1 MLYRKAPPT
10 PPRLL
15 LRIVATAGAGA
26 LMGMAACSSSS
37 VNGLAADS
45 PADAA
50 DDADLLDASP
60 VFTGLLANPDAT
72 LPCGGGPCGSV
83 ALPPD
88 GGDAG
93 GPVYDADAGG
103 PIYDADAGGSPADA
117 SLDGSDAG
125 VDSPDAIAHCGGFC
139 GVVVHVDE

>member
-26 LMGMAACSSSS
+26 LLGMAACASSSS
-37 VNGLAADS
+37 NGVVPS
-45 PADAA
+45 PPSDAA
-50 DDADLLDASP
+50 DEAELDATP
-60 VFTGLLANPDAT
+60 IVTGLVANPPDAT

-83 ALPPD
+83 AFPAD

-93 GPVYDADAGG
+93 GLVPATDAEA
-103 PIYDADAGGSPADA
+103 SPLDA
-117 SLDGSDAG
+117 SLDGSDAN
-125 VDSPDAIAHCGGFC
+125 VESPDAIAHCGGVC
-139 GVVVHVDE
+139 GVIVHVDE

>member
-15 LRIVATAGAGA
+15 LRIVATVGAGA
-26 LMGMAACSSSS
+26 LLGMAGCASSSS
-37 VNGLAADS
+37 NGVG
-45 PADAA
+45 PNPPTDAA
-50 DDADLLDASP
+50 DEALNLGVDGGGADLD
-60 VFTGLLANPDAT
+60 VFMGLVGDAT

-93 GPVYDADAGG
+93 GLLPDADA
-103 PIYDADAGGSPADA
+103 DA
-117 SLDGSDAG
+117 SPVDASFDGSDAS
-125 VDSPDAIAHCGGFC
+125 VDSPDAIAHCGGVC
-139 GVVVHVDE
+139 GVIVHVDE

>member
-26 LMGMAACSSSS
+26 LLGMTACSSSS
-37 VNGLAADS
+37 SNGVGPS
-45 PADAA
+45 PPTDAA
-50 DDADLLDASP
+50 DEAEFDASP
-60 VFTGLLANPDAT
+60 IVTGLVANPPDAT
-72 LPCGGGPCGSV
+72 LACGGGPCGSV

-93 GPVYDADAGG
+93 GLVPDADAE
-103 PIYDADAGGSPADA
+103 ASPVDA
-117 SLDGSDAG
+117 SFDGSDAS
-125 VDSPDAIAHCGGFC
+125 VDSPDAIAHCGGVC
-139 GVVVHVDE
+139 GVIVHVDE

>member
-1 MLYRKAPPT
+1 MLYRKASPT

-26 LMGMAACSSSS
+26 LLGMAACSSSS
-37 VNGLAADS
+37 SNGVGPS
-45 PADAA
+45 PPTDAA
-50 DDADLLDASP
+50 DEAEFDASSGSVTNP
-60 VFTGLLANPDAT
+60 PDAT

-93 GPVYDADAGG
+93 GLVPDADAE
-103 PIYDADAGGSPADA
+103 ASPVDA
-117 SLDGSDAG
+117 SFDGSDASFDG
-125 VDSPDAIAHCGGFC
+125 SDASVDSPDAIAHCGGVC
-139 GVVVHVDE
+139 GVIVHVDE

>member
-1 MLYRKAPPT
+1 MLYRKAPPI

-26 LMGMAACSSSS
+26 LLGMAACSSSS
-37 VNGLAADS
+37 SNGVGPS
-45 PADAA
+45 PPTDAA
-50 DDADLLDASP
+50 DETELDASRI
-60 VFTGLLANPDAT
+60 VTGLVANPPDAT

-93 GPVYDADAGG
+93 GLVPDADGEA
-103 PIYDADAGGSPADA
+103 SPLEA
-117 SLDGSDAG
+117 SLDGSDAD
-125 VDSPDAIAHCGGFC
+125 VESPDAIAHCGGVC
-139 GVVVHVDE
+139 GVIVHVDE